1 MNTELKLGNRIIRSV
16 GHPKLYLFVG
26 KKVVMFESWVTVGKK
41 NL

>member
-26 KKVVMFESWVTVGKK
+26 KKSCNV
-41 NL
+41 